1 MMLISKILKSL
12 LNIYFISHNE
22 ISYFVKGNTFM
33 ILFLYH
39 PKFFEDTIEKSKSF
53 EKISI
58 LITLSPHSKEEKGE
72 GPNKII
78 NERKVK
84 NDTTEINKDHKKLLP
99 LIVFQGNRQ
108 TREMNKFLKSVS
120 LPIRARKKGHINTNI
135 ENDQQ

>member
-1 MMLISKILKSL
+1 MILISKILKSL

-39 PKFFEDTIEKSKSF
+39 PKFFDDTIEKSKSF
-53 EKISI
+53 KKISI
-58 LITLSPHSKEEKGE
+58 LITFSPHAKEEKGE

-84 NDTTEINKDHKKLLP
+84 NDTTEINKDHKRLLP

-120 LPIRARKKGHINTNI
+120 LPIRARK
-135 ENDQQ
+135 

>member
-58 LITLSPHSKEEKGE
+58 LITLCPHSKEEKGE

-120 LPIRARKKGHINTNI
+120 LPIRARKKRTH
-135 ENDQQ
+135 QY